1 MSQGLVPEDLYRMV
15 WVESPVRRPGT
26 DEVVFVQRRVRAD
39 HRGYHRALWVWSPAG
54 SRPLSTPVGS
64 SWAPEMAPD
73 GSSLVFLSD
82 RGGSTQL
89 WWLPLTGGEARQLTA
104 LPLAP
109 TKVAWAPDSRR
120 LALTAPESLA
130 EPLLPGYADDV
141 LAIRR
146 RHYRTNGEK
155 LHEERHLALYLVDL
169 DDMAGG
175 LTPLSDDAYSYAS
188 PAWSPDGASVAVVSR
203 REPDADGSLLRDLW
217 RLDLEGRRWTRLTQ
231 HLAAQLPSWSPDGT
245 TLAFYGHDGHFG
257 RATCAALWEVAADGR
272 SAPQRVAPAWDREP
286 GSHVLSD
293 ARGTAALP
301 GPLWTPDSRELWV
314 VADDGGA
321 TGVYA
326 VPRDGSP
333 VRALVGAVQT
343 LYGLSVD
350 TATGEAALAAATA
363 RSPGEIYVGRLG
375 GVLTRITDA
384 NPWLEEV
391 WLSTPQVFRAQSPD
405 GLWVEAWALPPK
417 AAAPGPAVL
426 EIHGGPHAAYGDA
439 FMFEFQMLAGL
450 GIGVVYSNPRG
461 STGYGQDHCTPV
473 MDHWGVDTSHDVLA
487 ILDAALAQ
495 PEQFPWIDPERL
507 GVTGG
512 SFGGYLTNW
521 ILTQTDRFRAAI
533 AQRSVSN
540 RYSFVGTSDMGFRG
554 MEEYGGP
561 WAHPEHYRDSSPL
574 AFADRITT
582 PLLLLHAEE
591 DWRCPI
597 EQAEQL
603 FQALKML
610 GREVELVRYPG
621 ESHELSRAGQPHH
634 RVDRL
639 WRIAR
644 WFGSRL

>member
-1 MSQGLVPEDLYRMV
+1 MAEGLVPEDLYRMI
-15 WVESPVRRPGT
+15 WPETPVRRPGT
-26 DEVVFVQRRVRAD
+26 HEVVYVERKVRAD
-39 HRGYHRALWVWSPAG
+39 HRGYDRQLWIWSPEGA
-54 SRPLSTPVGS
+54 RALSTPVGS
-64 SWAPEMAPD
+64 SWAPQMAPD
-73 GSSLVFLSD
+73 GSALAFLSD
-82 RGGSTQL
+82 RGGSAQL
-89 WWLPLTGGEARQLTA
+89 WLLPLTGGEARPLTT
-104 LPLAP
+104 LPFPP
-109 TKVAWAPDSRR
+109 TGVVWAPDSQR
-120 LALTAPESLA
+120 LAFTAAESLA

-155 LHEERHLALYLVDL
+155 LHEERHLALYILDTERDL
-169 DDMAGG
+169 TKLSEDD
-175 LTPLSDDAYSYAS
+175 YSYAS
-188 PAWSPDGASVAVVSR
+188 PTWSPDGQSLAVVSR
-203 REPDADGSLLRDLW
+203 RAPDADGSLFRDLW
-217 RLDLEGRRWTRLTQ
+217 RIDVSDRRWTCLTED
-231 HLAAQLPSWSPDGT
+231 LAVQLPTWSPDGS
-245 TLAFYGHDGHFG
+245 TLAFYAHDGRFG
-257 RATCAALWEVAADGR
+257 RATCAALWEVPADGR
-272 SAPQRVAPAWDREP
+272 AAARVVAPEWDREP

-293 ARGTAALP
+293 SRGAASLP
-301 GPLWTPDSRELWV
+301 GPLWTPDSREIWV
-314 VADDGGA
+314 AADDGGA
-321 TGVYA
+321 TVVYG
-326 VPRDGSP
+326 VPRSGGP
-333 VRALVGAVQT
+333 IRRLLAAGRTV
-343 LYGLSVD
+343 YGLSVD

-363 RSPGEIYVGRLG
+363 RSPGEIYAGRLDG
-375 GVLTRITDA
+375 EMAQITDA
-384 NPWLEEV
+384 NPWLADV
-391 WLSTPQVFRAQSPD
+391 WLSTPEAFLTTSPD
-405 GLWVEAWALPPK
+405 GLEVEAWALPPRT
-417 AAAPGPAVL
+417 ATPGPAVL
-426 EIHGGPHAAYGDA
+426 EIHGGPHAAYGQA

-461 STGYGQDHCTPV
+461 STGYGQAHCTPV

-487 ILDAALAQ
+487 VLDAALARY
-495 PEQFPWIDPERL
+495 PWMDPARL
-507 GVTGG
+507 GITGG

-521 ILTQTDRFRAAI
+521 ILTKTERFRAAI

-561 WAHPEHYRDSSPL
+561 WEHPEHYRDSSPL

-582 PLLLLHAEE
+582 PLLLLHSEE

-644 WFGSRL
+644 WFGGRL